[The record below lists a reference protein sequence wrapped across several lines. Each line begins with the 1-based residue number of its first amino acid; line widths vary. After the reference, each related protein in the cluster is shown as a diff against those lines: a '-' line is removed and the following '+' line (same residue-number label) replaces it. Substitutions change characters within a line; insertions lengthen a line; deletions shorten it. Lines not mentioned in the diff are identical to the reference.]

1 MIHSKGGDFEDV
13 SLLEARACLGFD
25 EDDLKVI
32 NFPNKIQYQDE
43 DTFKKENSAVILMDK
58 AWFLI

>member
-43 DTFKKENSAVILMDK
+43 DKFKKENSAVILMDK